1 MAEYNLYDASSV
13 PTTTATVK
21 LGDLYG
27 DLLASLGL
35 EEEAEEKS
43 RG

>member
-1 MAEYNLYDASSV
+1 
-13 PTTTATVK
+13 VK